1 MVGHT
6 PGVTPM
12 KTNRLTALSLMFAA
26 ALTFAASGGTDGK
39 AASTEARLIASDEP
53 GWPQFRGPRRDG
65 ISDERGLLPEWPST
79 GPTALW
85 TVTNL
90 GRGFSSPVF
99 STNQLFITG
108 DVGDQ
113 LHLVALDL
121 AGKTL
126 WTATNGASWK
136 DPYPGARATAAFSA
150 GRVHLQN
157 AHGRVASYDAASG
170 RELWAVPLLE
180 TFGGKNI
187 TWGLSECLLV
197 DAKMVY
203 AVAGGSDA
211 LVVALDKTTGK
222 TLWKSPPLIDSGTEK
237 TTENASYVS
246 PILVDYAG
254 RRLLVGCSLRHL
266 FAVDARDGRLIWTK
280 RIPTTYNVLS
290 MMPAFTGD
298 GVFMTAP
305 HGPPG
310 RFYRFTPPTKPG
322 GDPGVEEGWTSKL
335 ETCQASLVHVDGR
348 IYGSFYQGRKGWAA
362 VDAKT
367 GETLFDAPDFV
378 KGAVLWADRRL
389 YAYSEDGWL
398 RLLHPTAEKFEVKGQ
413 FRFAAAR
420 NDAWAHPVILNGR
433 LYIRYHE
440 KLVCFDVKT
449 K

>member
-1 MVGHT
+1 
-6 PGVTPM
+6 M
-12 KTNRLTALSLMFAA
+12 KTNRLTALSTTFAA
-26 ALTFAASGGTDGK
+26 VLLLAASGGEEAK
-39 AASTEARLIASDEP
+39 AAATKARLIASDEP

-65 ISDERGLLPEWPST
+65 ISDERGLLPEWPAT
-79 GPTALW
+79 GPAALW
-85 TVTNL
+85 TMTNL

-99 STNQLFITG
+99 SNDRLFITG
-108 DVGDQ
+108 DVGGQ

-136 DPYPGARATAAFSA
+136 DPYPGARATAAYNQ
-150 GRVHLQN
+150 GRVYLQN
-157 AHGRVASYDAASG
+157 AHGRVASFDAANG
-170 RELWAVPLLE
+170 REQWAVNLLE

-197 DAKMVY
+197 DAKAVY

-211 LVVALDKTTGK
+211 LVVALDKVTGK
-222 TLWKSPPLIDSGTEK
+222 TLWKSPRLIDSGADK
-237 TTENASYVS
+237 AVDNASYVS
-246 PILVDYAG
+246 PILVEYAG
-254 RRLLVGCSLRHL
+254 RRLLIGCSLRHL
-266 FAVDARDGRLIWTK
+266 FAVDANDGRLIWTK
-280 RIPTTYNVLS
+280 RIPTTYNVLA
-290 MMPAFTGD
+290 MMPTFLGD

-310 RFYRFTPPTKPG
+310 RFYRFTPPTNPG
-322 GDPGVEEGWTSKL
+322 GDPGVEEGWTSRL

-367 GETLFDAPDFV
+367 GETLYDAPDFV
-378 KGAVLWADRRL
+378 KGAVLWADGRL

-398 RLLHPTAEKFEVKGQ
+398 RLLHPAADKFEVKGQ
-413 FRFAAAR
+413 FRFAEAR
-420 NDAWAHPVILNGR
+420 NDAWAHPVILGGR

-440 KLVCFDVKT
+440 KLVCFDVKS